1 MSLVIASNQDNEI
14 VRDEQSVFTAW
25 SFRNALSSTYK
36 IPPNSQVCLQ
46 SAKVNIDGRTLLEE
60 NNSVYYDWFGVE
72 LDSDFSNDIDFST
85 AYPIKQQFIQVGNG
99 VEQLTT
105 DEMAKRV
112 KDTHRE
118 YYPNRMG
125 YFDCEA
131 KRSSG
136 TGFLGFNFKYGFNAC
151 QLQSASR
158 PSKIEPWNSAMIN
171 LNGSFSYNSATG
183 VFQRIENV
191 FTSPYPSVGILLDKP
206 LSLSN
211 GSMRVTFQTAN
222 ASGVPWGIGL
232 SRDCPNYA
240 VNSADGYTF
249 KPEYFTHDYEI
260 SATPMGLDGQS
271 YYMDYGIHRN
281 INGELVVRQSSWDAD
296 RNEMMFSEVE
306 YWNNASSDLSGAG
319 RYDISTNAGGYQ
331 WAEFR
336 VVNEKVSLYLGPDDG
351 GSTDLVC
358 QVDTISPKDSMF
370 KPISQTCWCLHPV
383 LFVGK
388 SGTSETNSLTLSG
401 FSGLSIT
408 GYNSRSRATKYMGWF
423 ERLTL
428 GVYPGGIKLADG
440 TRHCRSVDSR
450 VAIQPKILAVVHDY
464 VGLNASHYP
473 NYSAAM
479 ITKPNSLYTPSYNAA
494 TAEIFGF
501 PGRSL
506 VNVGTYG
513 QDTSIYVGTIE
524 TLTFSSD
531 ESPSANQKSIFVR
544 LNGFGQQV
552 LNARTGNKSSILAH
566 LPTAEIKT
574 GGLFFYEPTRDV
586 WLDLNNPYEISVSDI
601 SLDFV
606 YANEQY
612 AQTLQGQSIVVL
624 YFRTPK

>member
-125 YFDCEA
+125 YFDCDA
-131 KRSSG
+131 KRSDG
-136 TGFLGFNFKYGFNAC
+136 KDFLGFDFKYGFNAC
-151 QLQSASR
+151 QDQNASLPTR
-158 PSKIEPWNSAMIN
+158 IEQWNSGLIN
-171 LNGSFSYNSATG
+171 FNGSFTYNSTTG
-183 VFQRIENV
+183 VFQRVENT
-191 FTSPYPSVGILLDKP
+191 FTTAYPSVGILLDKP

-211 GSMRVTFQTAN
+211 GSMKVTFETAN

-232 SRDCPNYA
+232 SRDCPSYF
-240 VNSADGYTF
+240 VNAADDYTF

-260 SATPMGLDGQS
+260 ASSPMGLDGQS
-271 YYMDYGIHRN
+271 YYMDFGIHRN

-296 RNEMMFSEVE
+296 TNQMMFSEVE
-306 YWNNASSDLSGAG
+306 YWNNASSHLNGSG
-319 RYDISTNAGGYQ
+319 RYDIATNAEGFK

-336 VVNEKVSLYLGPDDG
+336 VVGEKVNLYMGHSSATHLI
-351 GSTDLVC
+351 T
-358 QVDTISPKDSMF
+358 QVDTVSDKDSMF
-370 KPISQTCWCLHPV
+370 KPVSQTCWCLHPV

-388 SGTSETNSLTLSG
+388 SGTSTTNQLTLNG
-401 FSGLSIT
+401 FSGLNIT
-408 GYNSRSRATKYMGWF
+408 DYDSRSAASKYMGWF

-428 GVYPGGIKLADG
+428 GAYPGGIRLPDG

-450 VAIQPKILAVVHDY
+450 LANQPTASLIHEY

-473 NYSAAM
+473 NYTAAM
-479 ITKPNSLYTPSYNAA
+479 IHKPNNLYTPTYNAA

-506 VNVGTYG
+506 VNSGTNTTVGDILY
-513 QDTSIYVGTIE
+513 
-524 TLTFSSD
+524 LTFSSD
-531 ESPSANQKSIFVR
+531 ETPSANQKSIFVR

-601 SLDFV
+601 SIDFV

-612 AQTLQGQSIVVL
+612 AKTLQGQSIVVL